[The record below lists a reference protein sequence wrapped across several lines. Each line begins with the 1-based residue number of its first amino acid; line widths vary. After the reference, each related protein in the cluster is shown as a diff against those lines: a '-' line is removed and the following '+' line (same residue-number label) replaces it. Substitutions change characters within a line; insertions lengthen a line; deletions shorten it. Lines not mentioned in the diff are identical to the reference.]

1 MYFDINVDLD
11 EFKILEQMDNDYI
24 KEYLYNE
31 GEYDYPVI
39 DIEIVTNDAGILDEI
54 FKRVQYQNEDANEV
68 IGDIMRRNGIYH
80 WNV

>member
-31 GEYDYPVI
+31 GEFDYPVI

-68 IGDIMRRNGIYH
+68 IGDIMRRNDIYH